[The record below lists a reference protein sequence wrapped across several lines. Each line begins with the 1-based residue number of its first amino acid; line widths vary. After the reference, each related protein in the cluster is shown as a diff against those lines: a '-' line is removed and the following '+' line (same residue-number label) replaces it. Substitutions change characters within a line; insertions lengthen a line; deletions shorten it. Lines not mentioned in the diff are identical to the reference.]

1 MKTRS
6 RRIKSVTLIPPLAI
20 TAIYC
25 ERDGSIF
32 RNPIIFAAVID
43 NGEVD
48 DDFELWDLN
57 HDGVFFDSR
66 NEDNIL
72 GFEFNGIE
80 QDWSEQIKYYLN
92 NIE

>member
-6 RRIKSVTLIPPLAI
+6 RRIKSVILIPPLAI

-32 RNPIIFAAVID
+32 RNPIIFAAVVD
-43 NGEVD
+43 NGGTD

-57 HDGVFFDSR
+57 HDGVFFNSQD
-66 NEDNIL
+66 EDNIL
-72 GFEFNGIE
+72 GFEYNGVE
-80 QDWSEQIKYYLN
+80 QDWSEQIKSYLST
-92 NIE
+92 IG